1 MATQTV
7 IQYLEEERY
16 SSLPGGASEPIGPET
31 MNRRQIE
38 TFIANGAITAGD
50 VVAHDA
56 TKTGADRALYVI
68 QAANVATG
76 NGLACGVAI
85 TSAAGAGDKVDVV
98 ISGYVEGV
106 NCTNSGAIGAANI
119 PLSAGKTAAGEVEA
133 SANTDTAGCF
143 AVSAEAKGATT
154 ANRVAVF
161 VKKQF

>member
-98 ISGYVEGV
+98 IAGYVEGV
-106 NCTNSGAIGAANI
+106 NCTAGTIGAANI
-119 PLSAGKTAAGEVEA
+119 PLSAGKTAAGEVDA
-133 SANTDTAGCF
+133 SAAGDLAGCF

-154 ANRVAVF
+154 ANKVAVF